1 MKHKQIA
8 MAILLMT
15 ASTPL
20 GVQAECVNLS
30 PRDSK
35 RTPLSYLMGPSPPL
49 KVSRLA
55 STWRRWMFTVSGR
68 ERFLRKSPCTT

>member
-35 RTPLSYLMGPSPPL
+35 RYAAFVFDGTVTSVESLETGEHMATLDVHRVWKGKVPA
-49 KVSRLA
+49 KVS
-55 STWRRWMFTVSGR
+55 V
-68 ERFLRKSPCTT
+68 